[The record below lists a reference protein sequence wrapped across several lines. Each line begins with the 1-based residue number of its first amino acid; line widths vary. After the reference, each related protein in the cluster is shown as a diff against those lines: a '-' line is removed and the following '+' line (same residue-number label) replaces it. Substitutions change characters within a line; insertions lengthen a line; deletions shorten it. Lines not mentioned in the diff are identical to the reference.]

1 MKKIPLLLLLFA
13 AACSSKNASTV
24 TATATTPTP
33 AVTDTVTV
41 SMEGM
46 GDLKTDMTM
55 EDLEKLLKR
64 RFLPPGRPKPRPLD
78 TAAFEARD
86 STKADAWFP
95 DTINARYKNVDY
107 AIWFTRELQ
116 DNDST
121 YQTTVLQVIS
131 NSPLLKT
138 TSGIRIGDDL
148 QKIVKA
154 YADSSEGITIGSPFD
169 DIPADRKRPREVTI
183 GGIVGPAITF
193 FMINNKVESMRV
205 SFNRH
210 AE

>member
-1 MKKIPLLLLLFA
+1 MKKIPLLIFLFA
-13 AACSSKNASTV
+13 AACSSKNTS
-24 TATATTPTP
+24 TATAITPAP
-33 AVTDTVTV
+33 AVTDTVAV

-46 GDLKTDMTM
+46 GDVKVDMTM

-64 RFLPPGRPKPRPLD
+64 KFLPPGQPQPRPLD

-86 STKADAWFP
+86 STRADAYFP
-95 DTINARYKNVDY
+95 DTINVRYKNVDY
-107 AIWFTRELQ
+107 SIWLTREQ
-116 DNDST
+116 QFDDST
-121 YQTTVLQVIS
+121 YQTTVLQIIS

-148 QKIVKA
+148 QKIVSA
-154 YADSSEGITIGSPFD
+154 YADSSQEITIGSRFD
-169 DIPADRKRPREVTI
+169 DPPANGKRPREVTI

-193 FMINNKVESMRV
+193 FMANNKVESMRV